1 MPLAVAKTLTGQPYS
16 IELRARRARV
26 CPRDYAHMM
35 TRRLMLCAAALLA
48 TACTRVVGGVAVLPF
63 GAGPNLSG
71 VDVDR
76 VLLDQNRMRA
86 ITGAD
91 EHLTIIP
98 SMDGKSPVDI
108 ERLAET
114 APPQCRFVFEDTA
127 TFGPEIE
134 EFHKTTFQYPPRGG
148 LISEGAAA
156 YRDAGA
162 ARHAFDALVTSVRRC
177 ANTREGTGFV
187 GPWISDEQSL
197 QTRPGDCGRDY
208 EVKSV
213 VLMEVTFCGFP
224 ESVSTIVITN
234 IAANVPG

>member
-1 MPLAVAKTLTGQPYS
+1 
-16 IELRARRARV
+16 
-26 CPRDYAHMM
+26 M

-48 TACTRVVGGVAVLPF
+48 AACTRMVDGTSLPGF

-76 VLLDQNRMRA
+76 VLLDQSRMQA

-108 ERLAET
+108 DTLAKI
-114 APPQCRFVFEDTA
+114 APPECRFVYADTA
-127 TFGPEIE
+127 TFGPDIE
-134 EFHKTTFQYPPRGG
+134 AFHKTTFQDPPHGG

-156 YRDAGA
+156 YRDADT
-162 ARHAFDALVTSVRRC
+162 ARHAFGAWWQRSAT
-177 ANTREGTGFV
+177 APTA
-187 GPWISDEQSL
+187 
-197 QTRPGDCGRDY
+197 RPGWGSSAPGTPTTGRCRPGPATAGAITC
-208 EVKSV
+208 VKSA
-213 VLMEVTFCGFP
+213 VLVEVTFCGFP